1 MQQLRLFL
9 ISLFFAQKISAQVVI
24 NEVCAANL
32 NGGMGAGTAQED
44 WFELYNTGSVAV
56 DLSGWFLSDNPAK
69 PQKWAIP
76 AGQSIAA
83 GAYRVVVC
91 SGADGVAGNIL
102 YPNFKITQTEGE
114 SAVLTRPNG
123 TQADLFTFVIPNQ
136 TGHSYG
142 RAPNGSNTWK
152 VFTAPTPA
160 AANGN
165 TSFAAYTASVQAS
178 VEAGF
183 FASSVSVGLSG
194 PAGATIQYTTDG
206 SEPTAA
212 ATTYAGPINISA
224 TTVLKARAYSSSSTE
239 LPGFVLCNTYFINA
253 NHTVPV
259 VSVSGNNVDELFNG
273 TQSFPSGAF
282 EYFEGNMLRTE
293 GYGEFNEHGN
303 DSWAY
308 PQRGVDWITRDQ
320 IGYANDLEH
329 KFFEERTR
337 TKFQRLILKAAA
349 SDNYPF
355 ESGAHIRDPF
365 IHTLA
370 LRGGLKVDARTS
382 KSCVVYVNGQYW
394 GVYDLREKVDDHDYT
409 EYYYDQGEKDID
421 YIKTWG
427 STWAEY
433 GSISDWNTLKNYI
446 LGNSMAVQGNY
457 DYAISQLNPLSLI
470 DYVLINQHTVNK
482 DWLNWNTSWWRG
494 RNPNGDGRRWRYA
507 LWDMDATFDH
517 YINFT
522 GIPNPSASADPCDVE
537 QIPNSGDPQNH
548 IDIFMALYANP
559 TFKALYINRYA
570 DLMNG
575 ALSCTRMKAVLDSMV
590 NVMQPEMG
598 RHCIRWGG
606 NVATWQNRV
615 QAIRT
620 FIDSRCVSI
629 DQSIVDCYDVLGPYN
644 LTVQV
649 SPAGPPNRVAV
660 NTLTPTTYPF
670 TGEYFGGIAIPLEA
684 KPAQGWQFDHWEV
697 NGNSFSPD
705 QYAAAIQLA
714 FQTTGTVTAFFIELV
729 PCTAPTALAISTMP
743 NDSDTLTWNGPTS
756 ASGYLV
762 QYRKSGASDWLEVLL
777 TDNVW
782 SLGALP
788 GCSDYEVQIQ
798 SVCPHEEGEISG
810 QFDFTTQD
818 LLQGFAGLADAT
830 ACNTATFTL
839 DATWAGAS
847 ILWDN
852 GSTASTRTVA
862 QSGVYSVQLQNGACS
877 RGDTVI
883 VLLVNA
889 TANVNPVRCTGETY
903 VVGSEVFDSQRLT
916 GQVVLAQ
923 MAAGGCDSIVNVSLT
938 IVPSAQTNISAQS
951 CNPAFVGIDTL
962 VLSTFNGCD
971 SLVITNTTYDAAAV
985 STTFLT
991 ALDCDPAMVGLDTLV
1006 LTNIAGCDSLVVTTT
1021 ALAPISQINLTAQT
1035 CNPAQVGMDTLVLTN
1050 VYGCDSLA
1058 ITNTVFDAAAI
1069 PITQLAALNC
1079 DPSMVGVDTLVLTN
1093 VAGCDSLV
1101 VTTTA
1106 LAPISQINL
1115 TAQTCNPAQV
1125 GMDTLVL
1132 TNVYGCDSLVV
1143 TNTVFDVTLIPV
1155 TQLAALN
1162 CDPAMV
1168 GVDTL
1173 VLTNAVG
1180 CDSLVVTTTAL
1191 APVSQINLTAQ
1202 TCNPAQVGMDTLV
1215 LTNVYG
1221 CDSLVVTNT
1230 VFDVTL
1236 IPVTQLAALNCDPAM
1251 VGVDTLVL
1259 TNAVG
1264 CDSLVVTTTAL
1275 APISQINLIAQTCN
1289 PAQVGLDTLV
1299 LTNVYGCDSLVIT
1312 NTVYDPTTI
1321 IITSLT
1327 AQSCDPTQVGITTGQ
1342 YVSVGGC
1349 DSLVLTTTVLVPT
1362 SQTQLSATTCDL
1374 ALAGV
1379 DTVQW
1384 TNVYGCDSL
1393 VVTTTA
1399 YVGLD
1404 WAISVSEPLCFG
1416 EDDGFIQID
1425 DIETEQLPVRVELEG
1440 QPEQTYTG
1448 AAVGWQSLAAGT
1460 YLLTA
1465 TNAAGCTLEQS
1476 AEVQQGIPLQLDLG
1490 AEPLQVHLGDSV
1502 LLLPNADFQVITA
1515 QWSPVTALQCP
1526 TCASTLAAP
1535 QQSTQYALTATD
1547 ANGCTATAKVLVQV
1561 DQRVRVFVPNVA
1573 VFDSPDGQFEF
1584 TVFGGPEVE
1593 SVRDL
1598 RLYDRWGNLVYE
1610 QRNLAPNA
1618 PSGWDGRYKGRR
1630 LPPGVLVWACTVHT
1644 IDGREIPM
1652 SGDVTLLD

>member
-9 ISLFFAQKISAQVVI
+9 IFLFFAQKIDAQVVI

-114 SAVLTRPNG
+114 SVVLTRPNG

-142 RAPNGSNTWK
+142 RAPNGSNIWK
-152 VFTAPTPA
+152 IFTAPTPA

-165 TSFAAYTASVQAS
+165 TSFVGYTAPVLAS

-183 FASSVSVGLSG
+183 FASSTSVSLSG
-194 PAGATIQYTTDG
+194 PAGATIRYTTDG

-212 ATTYAGPINISA
+212 ATTYAGPINMSA
-224 TTVLKARAYSSSSTE
+224 TTVLKARAFSSSSTE

-273 TQSFPSGAF
+273 TQSFPGGAF
-282 EYFEGNMLRTE
+282 EYFEGNVLRTE
-293 GYGEFNEHGN
+293 GYGELNEHGN

-320 IGYANDLEH
+320 MGYANDLEH
-329 KFFEERTR
+329 KFFQERTR

-355 ESGAHIRDPF
+355 EGGAHIRDPF

-370 LRGGLKVDARTS
+370 IRGGLKVDARTS
-382 KSCVVYVNGQYW
+382 KSCVVYVNGEYW

-427 STWAEY
+427 GTWAEY

-446 LGNSMAVQGNY
+446 LGNSMAVQSNY

-522 GIPNPSASADPCDVE
+522 GIPNPTASADPCDVE

-575 ALSCTRMKAVLDSMV
+575 ALSCTRMKAVLDSMA
-590 NVMQPEMG
+590 NIMQPEMG
-598 RHCIRWGG
+598 RHCARWGG

-697 NGNSFSPD
+697 NGNTFSPD

-743 NDSDTLTWNGPTS
+743 NDSDTLTWIGPTS

-762 QYRKSGASDWLEVLL
+762 QYRKTGAPDWLEVLL

-788 GCSDYEVQIQ
+788 GCTDYEVQIQ
-798 SVCPHEEGEISG
+798 SVCPHEEGEISD

-839 DATWAGAS
+839 DATWVGAS

-852 GSTASTRTVA
+852 GSTAPTRTVA
-862 QSGVYSVQLQNGACS
+862 QSGVYSVQLQNGGCTRS
-877 RGDTVI
+877 DTATI
-883 VLLVNA
+883 LLVNA

-903 VVGSEVFDSQRLT
+903 VVGNEVFDGQRLT

-923 MAAGGCDSIVNVSLT
+923 MATGGCDSIVNVSLT

-971 SLVITNTTYDAAAV
+971 SLIITNTTYDAAAV
-985 STTFLT
+985 SITALT
-991 ALDCDPAMVGLDTLV
+991 ALDCDPAMVGMDTLV

-1021 ALAPISQINLTAQT
+1021 ALAPISQINLTTQT
-1035 CNPAQVGMDTLVLTN
+1035 CNPAQVG
-1050 VYGCDSLA
+1050 
-1058 ITNTVFDAAAI
+1058 I
-1069 PITQLAALNC
+1069 
-1079 DPSMVGVDTLVLTN
+1079 
-1093 VAGCDSLV
+1093 
-1101 VTTTA
+1101 
-1106 LAPISQINL
+1106 
-1115 TAQTCNPAQV
+1115 
-1125 GMDTLVL
+1125 DTLVL

-1143 TNTVFDVTLIPV
+1143 TNTVFDAAAIPV
-1155 TQLAALN
+1155 TQLTALN

-1173 VLTNAVG
+1173 ILTNAVG
-1180 CDSLVVTTTAL
+1180 CDSLV
-1191 APVSQINLTAQ
+1191 I
-1202 TCNPAQVGMDTLV
+1202 
-1215 LTNVYG
+1215 
-1221 CDSLVVTNT
+1221 TNT

-1236 IPVTQLAALNCDPAM
+1236 IPVSQLTALNCDPAM
-1251 VGVDTLVL
+1251 VGVDTVIL
-1259 TNAVG
+1259 TNAIG

-1289 PAQVGLDTLV
+1289 PAQVGMDTLV

-1349 DSLVLTTTVLVPT
+1349 DSLVLTTTVLAPT

-1416 EDDGFIQID
+1416 ENDGFVQID
-1425 DIETEQLPVRVELEG
+1425 DIETAQLPVRVTLAG
-1440 QPEQTYTG
+1440 QPEQAYTG
-1448 AAVGWQSLAAGT
+1448 VAVGWQSLTSGT
-1460 YLLTA
+1460 YALTA
-1465 TNAAGCTLEQS
+1465 TNAAGCTLEQLV
-1476 AEVQQGIPLQLDLG
+1476 EVQQGIPLQLDLG
-1490 AEPLQVHLGDSV
+1490 VEPLQVHLGDSV

-1535 QQSTQYALTATD
+1535 QQSAQYALTATD

-1561 DQRVRVFVPNVA
+1561 DQRVRVFVPNV
-1573 VFDSPDGQFEF
+1573 VLFDSPDGPFEF

-1598 RLYDRWGNLVYE
+1598 RLYDRWGNLLYE
-1610 QRNLAPNA
+1610 QRNLMPNT
-1618 PSGWDGRYKGRR
+1618 PSGWDGNYQGRR
-1630 LPPGVLVWACTVHT
+1630 LPPGVLVWACTVRT
-1644 IDGREIPM
+1644 IDGRDVPL
-1652 SGDVTLLD
+1652 SGDVTVLD